1 MWTDFFLCLFLGFFG
16 VHKFK
21 QRKVGMGIIY
31 LCTFGIFGIGWFIDS
46 ASLLLKAIKGVPP
59 EGESSGSILLPD
71 GTLPIVVSTSLIT
84 APGETC
90 HYSRPATSIIVK
102 NKVVG
107 YSGGN
112 AGISLRIAKGITYRM
127 GASKG
132 APVRR
137 NVEESYP
144 GTLSITNQR
153 IVFVAAKGG
162 FDKKIAALSSM
173 TPCEDGLV
181 FQFST
186 QSYILETKDVD
197 RICQII
203 SYIVNSED

>member
-16 VHKFK
+16 VHKFR
-21 QRKVGMGIIY
+21 QRKIGMGILY
-31 LCTFGIFGIGWFIDS
+31 LFTFGLFGIGWFIDS
-46 ASLLLKAIKGVPP
+46 VSLLLKAIKGVPP
-59 EGESSGSILLPD
+59 DGESSESVLLPD

-84 APGETC
+84 SSGETC
-90 HYSRPATSIIVK
+90 HNSRPANLVTFK

-107 YSGGN
+107 YAGGN
-112 AGISLRIAKGITYRM
+112 AGISLRIAKGVTYRV
-127 GASKG
+127 GSSKG
-132 APVRR
+132 APIRR
-137 NVEESYP
+137 NVEESFP

-153 IVFVAAKGG
+153 IIFVAPKGG

-173 TPCEDGLV
+173 TPCEDGIV

-203 SYIVNSED
+203 SHIVNNAD

>member
-1 MWTDFFLCLFLGFFG
+1 
-16 VHKFK
+16 
-21 QRKVGMGIIY
+21 
-31 LCTFGIFGIGWFIDS
+31 
-46 ASLLLKAIKGVPP
+46 
-59 EGESSGSILLPD
+59 
-71 GTLPIVVSTSLIT
+71 
-84 APGETC
+84 
-90 HYSRPATSIIVK
+90 
-102 NKVVG
+102 
-107 YSGGN
+107 
-112 AGISLRIAKGITYRM
+112 M

-153 IVFVAAKGG
+153 IVFAAAKGG